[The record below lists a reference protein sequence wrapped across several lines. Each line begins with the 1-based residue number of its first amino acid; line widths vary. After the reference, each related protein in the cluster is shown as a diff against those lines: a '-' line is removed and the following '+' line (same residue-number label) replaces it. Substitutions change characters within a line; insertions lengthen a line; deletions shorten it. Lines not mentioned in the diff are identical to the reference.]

1 MRNQQQIKELKDIII
16 PEIFFESRNSF
27 YQILNISYEDPNSI
41 IDITNFNDGF
51 WGLKDYTSEDFQLL
65 IILDS
70 LTEGFIQRY
79 KPNEI
84 EELWGKL
91 SSILTC
97 RDLEK
102 LRKLIDY
109 EIYDNKTFN
118 YNFSNASLIFKDT
131 DFKVVEITKNNF
143 NAITILR
150 NDEFDRI
157 QKLEIGIIT
166 KELNKNVA

>member
-1 MRNQQQIKELKDIII
+1 MRNKQQIKKLIDIII

-27 YQILNISYEDPNSI
+27 YQILNKSYEDPNSI
-41 IDITNFNDGF
+41 IDITNLNDGF

-79 KPNEI
+79 KPKEI
-84 EELWGKL
+84 EELWGIL
-91 SSILTC
+91 SSILNC
-97 RDLEK
+97 RDLQK

-109 EIYDNKTFN
+109 EIYDNKTFD
-118 YNFSNASLIFKDT
+118 YNFSNASLIFKNT
-131 DFKVVEITKNNF
+131 DFKVVELSKNNF
-143 NAITILR
+143 NAITILSLEEL
-150 NDEFDRI
+150 DKI
-157 QKLEIGIIT
+157 HGLEIGIKI